1 MVSAGNL
8 FLQWTD
14 WLVSQIYVA
23 LPCEIE
29 KLNKETVLGAGF
41 GEGWA
46 QP

>member
-29 KLNKETVLGAGF
+29 KLNSEMSQAMRPAGD
-41 GEGWA
+41 
-46 QP
+46 PRLT